1 MGLLETVV
9 GDLMQNSGGSSPMG
23 GVLTS
28 LLGGQAGGAGQQ
40 GMSGQGQGQGAG
52 MGTGLAG
59 GGLGGIL
66 SAFEQAGLGHIAQSW
81 VGNGP
86 NQPVSPDQLQNVLGQ
101 DKVQSMAS
109 QAGMEPNDFLGQLAQ
124 HLPNAVHGM
133 TPNGQL
139 PEGTVSV

>member
-1 MGLLETVV
+1 MGLLESVV
-9 GDLMQNSGGSSPMG
+9 GDLMQGSGGSSPMG
-23 GVLTS
+23 NVLTS
-28 LLGGQAGGAGQQ
+28 LLGGQGGTGSQQ
-40 GMSGQGQGQGAG
+40 NPLGQGQGAG
-52 MGTGLAG
+52 VGG

-86 NQPVSPDQLQNVLGQ
+86 NQSVSPDQLQSVLGQ
-101 DKVQSMAS
+101 DQVHSMAA
-109 QAGMEPNDFLGQLAQ
+109 QAGMQPNDFLGQLAQ

-139 PEGTVSV
+139 PDGTVSV

>member
-1 MGLLETVV
+1 MGLLDTVV

-28 LLGGQAGGAGQQ
+28 LLGGQGGGAGQP
-40 GMSGQGQGQGAG
+40 GMAGQAPMQGQGAG
-52 MGTGLAG
+52 MGG
-59 GGLGGIL
+59 GGLGGL
-66 SAFEQAGLGHIAQSW
+66 VSMFEQAGLGHIAQSW

-86 NQPVSPDQLQNVLGQ
+86 NQPVSPDQLQSVLGQ
-101 DKVQSMAS
+101 NQVQSMAS
-109 QAGMEPNDFLGQLAQ
+109 QAGMQPNDFLGQLAQ